1 MLLDFEDALTSK
13 SKIVLIPE
21 WDILKKN
28 NQWAK
33 TVSGIS
39 EQEPTD

>member
-13 SKIVLIPE
+13 SKFVLIPE
-21 WDILKKN
+21 GDMLKKN
-28 NQWAK
+28 NQRAK

>member
-13 SKIVLIPE
+13 SKSVLIPGG
-21 WDILKKN
+21 DMLKKS
-28 NQWAK
+28 NQWAN
-33 TVSGIS
+33 TVRGFS